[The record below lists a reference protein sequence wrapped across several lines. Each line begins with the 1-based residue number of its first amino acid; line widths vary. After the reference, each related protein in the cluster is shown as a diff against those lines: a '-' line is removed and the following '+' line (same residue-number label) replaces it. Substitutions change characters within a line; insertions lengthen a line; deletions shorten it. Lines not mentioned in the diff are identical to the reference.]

1 MLGGAR
7 GFAVGADLRGRRTVM
22 RPLMHVR
29 RHDQYFHSHP
39 LQNAFS
45 LIASLILA
53 GLVVIALLV
62 STAH

>member
-1 MLGGAR
+1 
-7 GFAVGADLRGRRTVM
+7 M